1 MYRDLKFSNIFI
13 SKENRVKIGDF
24 GFVRKYIMFDV
35 NGVFLIFEKDR
46 VCFFKN
52 LGISY
57 YIVLEVENS
66 IVYDRKADFYSFGMI
81 FFEMYYK
88 MGFVMERDK
97 IMNKLREEDFSDL
110 KNIFWNI

>member
-46 VCFFKN
+46 VCFF
-52 LGISY
+52 
-57 YIVLEVENS
+57 
-66 IVYDRKADFYSFGMI
+66 
-81 FFEMYYK
+81 
-88 MGFVMERDK
+88 
-97 IMNKLREEDFSDL
+97 
-110 KNIFWNI
+110 